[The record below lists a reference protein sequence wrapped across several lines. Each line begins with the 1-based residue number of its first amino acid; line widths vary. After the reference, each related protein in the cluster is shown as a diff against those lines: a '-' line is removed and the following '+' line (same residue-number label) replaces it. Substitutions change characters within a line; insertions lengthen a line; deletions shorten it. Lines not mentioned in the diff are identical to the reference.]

1 MKFRKNLSKFI
12 AKQGLT
18 YMAFA
23 VDRGISPSQLSQI
36 LHGTYT
42 GTFAFWASI
51 AVDYNL
57 TVSQMIDLYNV
68 SEDPDNEEVAAWL
81 NE

>member
-12 AKQGLT
+12 AKHGMT
-18 YMAFA
+18 YSAFA
-23 VDRGISPSQLSQI
+23 VDREISPSQLSQI

-42 GTFAFWASI
+42 GTFQFWASI

-57 TVSQMIDLYNV
+57 TVSEMVSLYNIMD
-68 SEDPDNEEVAAWL
+68 ENEEVSSWL